1 MKINH
6 APPFSELVQHRAQQT
21 QFVQKWLKLGLLCLN
36 GTILETKAAELYD
49 SQSIMSPS
57 PPPHPPEQTTPNF
70 VKLEQPIVRSI
81 GIKELDV
88 FFD

>member
-49 SQSIMSPS
+49 SQSIMSPPL
-57 PPPHPPEQTTPNF
+57 PPTPQS
-70 VKLEQPIVRSI
+70 KLLRILWNWNSQ
-81 GIKELDV
+81 
-88 FFD
+88 